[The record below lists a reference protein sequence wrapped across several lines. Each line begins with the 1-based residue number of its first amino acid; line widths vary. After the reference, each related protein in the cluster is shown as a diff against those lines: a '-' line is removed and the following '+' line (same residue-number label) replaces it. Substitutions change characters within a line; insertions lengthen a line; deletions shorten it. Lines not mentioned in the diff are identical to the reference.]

1 MAGVNSRQL
10 TMPQW
15 LGIGAGLV
23 ALIASFLPWWSAS
36 IDAMGISASESRSA
50 WGVGALGW
58 LAVVLLVVAAVIV
71 AMPLFGSGLSKGP
84 ITWLVLSVLALVMIV
99 IRLLTYDAS
108 ADIPERLEA
117 MDGFSTGASFGTY
130 LGLIAAIAS
139 AVGAFLAFRDSRST
153 SAA

>member
-1 MAGVNSRQL
+1 VVVGFHRRHGHQRQRIA
-10 TMPQW
+10 QR
-15 LGIGAGLV
+15 LG
-23 ALIASFLPWWSAS
+23 
-36 IDAMGISASESRSA
+36 
-50 WGVGALGW
+50 GVGALGW

-117 MDGFSTGASFGTY
+117 MDGFSAGASFGTY

>member
-1 MAGVNSRQL
+1 
-10 TMPQW
+10 
-15 LGIGAGLV
+15 
-23 ALIASFLPWWSAS
+23 
-36 IDAMGISASESRSA
+36 
-50 WGVGALGW
+50 
-58 LAVVLLVVAAVIV
+58 
-71 AMPLFGSGLSKGP
+71 MPLFGSGLSKGP

-117 MDGFSTGASFGTY
+117 MDGFSAGASFGTY